1 MSNKSAAT
9 TDVAQ
14 YIILTDKLIKEQ
26 SELIELLKEAD
37 GIRLKENIQ
46 ALWKHYEKKCDDLEK
61 LYALDLKFRGDE
73 LSNKKKEMI
82 EKANEKLQNYHVIKD
97 DSILQTIRDD
107 KEFISELQN
116 VMSEIGIREIAVD
129 QMQNERE
136 PNVADLRNK
145 VENFDYDN
153 PAKIVSALKKVAD
166 QTSIIEEKFEK
177 LRTSY
182 ESYISKLNNMK
193 SQEQGNSDYTEQKVL
208 ISTNYVLKEIDKSVN
223 HEQIESHKLF
233 EMYEEACKLS
243 AQRYEINNEYPLL
256 LEEIKSRLNKMGLD
270 ENGKLA
276 DNKEDIY
283 QNPVETKVRYVGSNS
298 LNNIKRKSFKELS
311 NRELTGKL
319 AKVMERDKEV
329 DEEFYCLIKE
339 LSQNVIKDNQ
349 NQKGRESR
357 ETLKKEILAK
367 ILSDKHKI
375 GRISPDNKLDQDF
388 WQQTRGLEG

>member
-298 LNNIKRKSFKELS
+298 LNNRKRKSFKELS